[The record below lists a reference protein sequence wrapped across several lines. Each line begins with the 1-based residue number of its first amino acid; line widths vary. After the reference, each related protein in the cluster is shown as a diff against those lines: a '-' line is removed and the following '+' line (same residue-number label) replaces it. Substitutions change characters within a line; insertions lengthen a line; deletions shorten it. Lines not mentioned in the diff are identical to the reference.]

1 MAECPAKIDL
11 NVLPL
16 EKANFAEPAMERCHV
31 CRRVVWEPPA
41 EEPDHRHRRLLRVR
55 RERPRGR
62 TAEERDEL
70 APFHQQF
77 LPCFQPEDTTA
88 GNLLHCGISIRPMSE
103 SGHSLHIDETEA
115 SAQCPLHPQ

>member
-16 EKANFAEPAMERCHV
+16 EKANFAEPALERCHV

-41 EEPDHRHRRLLRVR
+41 EETDHRRRRLLLRVR

-62 TAEERDEL
+62 AAEQRDEL
-70 APFHQQF
+70 APCNVTCHA
-77 LPCFQPEDTTA
+77 PPSETCPVKRYYID
-88 GNLLHCGISIRPMSE
+88 IRSF
-103 SGHSLHIDETEA
+103 A
-115 SAQCPLHPQ
+115 SVACWPRYVRLGLR